1 MLPAKAHNVFN
12 GPDPGVD
19 PARPQAM
26 EHSEREHTMSQSD
39 APAAQA
45 LYVVTGAGP
54 VGWTVAEQLAA
65 AGHRVRVLTRSGTGP
80 AHPRIEKE
88 AVDASDPAQLGGLFR
103 GAKAVF
109 HCIHGSK
116 YSAKAWA
123 AELPRAEAAVLA
135 AAGEA
140 GAVVVFPES
149 LYSYSEPDRPMT
161 EEGPREARGGKRGI
175 RTELLKARAASAT
188 DTVSVAASDFF
199 GPRVRNAHAGERL
212 VKPVLAG
219 KSVMVIGSTGL
230 PHSFT
235 YVPDLAAA
243 MVRAAQDPALWN
255 RVWHAPTGPALSQ
268 RKIAEAFAAAAG
280 ARTPR
285 MAAVPGWVLRT
296 MGMLSPGA
304 RELAETLYQF
314 ERPFVLDSHA
324 SEAALGLRPTPLKE
338 AAAAT
343 VAWWGDQAR

>member
-1 MLPAKAHNVFN
+1 MLP
-12 GPDPGVD
+12 
-19 PARPQAM
+19 
-26 EHSEREHTMSQSD
+26 SESPE
-39 APAAQA
+39 APAPAPA
-45 LYVVTGAGP
+45 LFVVTGAGP
-54 VGWTVAEQLAA
+54 VGWTVTEQLAA

-80 AHPRIEKE
+80 DHPRVERE
-88 AVDASDPAQLGGLFR
+88 SLDVSDPAQLGGLFR

-109 HCIHGSK
+109 HCIHGSQ
-116 YSAKAWA
+116 YSARTWA
-123 AELPRAEAAVLA
+123 EELPRAEATVLA

-149 LYSYSEPDRPMT
+149 LYSYSEPGRPMT

-199 GPRVRNAHAGERL
+199 GPRVRSSHAGERM

-219 KSVMVIGSTGL
+219 RPLMVIGSAGL

-243 MVRAAQDPALWN
+243 MIRAAQVPGLWN

-268 RKIAEAFAAAAG
+268 REIAGAFAAAAG

-285 MAAVPGWVLRT
+285 VAGVPGWVLRT
-296 MGMLSPGA
+296 MAVVSPAA

-314 ERPFVLDSHA
+314 EHPFVMDSRA
-324 SEAALGLRPTPLKE
+324 SEAALGLRPTPLKA

-343 VAWWGDQAR
+343 VAWWGVQEP